1 MNSTE
6 TAFSDIVIAGVHWQ
20 QTFQI
25 FSHVVSHSCTNN
37 TMLQLTEPFIP
48 VEYGQYTNASG
59 HKLSVANLPNNN
71 GKAINP
77 SHSRLHS
84 QVYEIDTFTFE

>member
-25 FSHVVSHSCTNN
+25 FSPLMHI
-37 TMLQLTEPFIP
+37 LQLTEPFIP

-59 HKLSVANLPNNN
+59 RKLSVANLPSNN
-71 GKAINP
+71 GKAVNP
-77 SHSRLHS
+77 SHSRPYS
-84 QVYEIDTFTFE
+84 